1 LATVSGDGV
10 VKFWDATRLDAEQA
24 EPRPSLQVQA
34 HGPCLNAAFS
44 PDGRRFAAG
53 GEKHTVKIW
62 DVQTRELL
70 RTLEGPRGDVYTLAF
85 SPDGRWIAAA
95 GEGSTVRVW
104 DSHAGTLV
112 RGFRGHTALVSSL
125 AFTPDGKRLV
135 SGSRDRT
142 VKVWDVSKL
151 AEVSG
156 R

>member
-1 LATVSGDGV
+1 LATVSGDGA
-10 VKFWDATRLDAEQA
+10 VKFWDATGLDARQD
-24 EPRPSLQVQA
+24 EPRPGLKVRA

-53 GEKHTVKIW
+53 GEKHTVLIW
-62 DVQTRELL
+62 DVRTRGLL
-70 RTLEGPRGDVYTLAF
+70 KTLEGPRGDVYTLAF

-104 DSHAGTLV
+104 DSHTGALT

-125 AFTPDGKRLV
+125 AFTPDGQRLV

-142 VKVWDVSKL
+142 VKVWDVSDLGEKP
-151 AEVSG
+151 G
-156 R
+156 P